1 MRFIAPGANLERIA
15 LAVAVH
21 DAAVEKLGDGRKPDV
36 GMRANVHASAG
47 DELHR
52 SDLIEEDER
61 TNHLALAC
69 GSARCT
75 EKPPP
80 RSRTRGT
87 IIKSSASQDRLSP
100 SIGSCAGIQLIA
112 FPVSAASAATK
123 CRHRSP
129 LLDERPTT

>member
-1 MRFIAPGANLERIA
+1 VTA
-15 LAVAVH
+15 LI
-21 DAAVEKLGDGRKPDV
+21 PDSQIIDIKRY
-36 GMRANVHASAG
+36 GPAG